1 VDANHMFIANKF
13 EEEVINLVKQIK
25 ERHLAKRKVNITNR
39 SISKKFT
46 MKDSFPK
53 GVPQKE
59 FLKDFSLLIV
69 KNNLPIQF
77 VESI

>member
-1 VDANHMFIANKF
+1 MDANHVFIANKF

-25 ERHLAKRKVNITNR
+25 ERHLAKRKVNITKR

-46 MKDSFPK
+46 MKDAFPK

-59 FLKDFSLLIV
+59 FF
-69 KNNLPIQF
+69 
-77 VESI
+77 